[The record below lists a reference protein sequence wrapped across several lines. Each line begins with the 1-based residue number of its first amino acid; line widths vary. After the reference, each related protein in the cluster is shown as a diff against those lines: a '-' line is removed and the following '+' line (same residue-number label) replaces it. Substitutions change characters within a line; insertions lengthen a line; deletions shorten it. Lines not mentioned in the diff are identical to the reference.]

1 MKADQVLTDGVRI
14 ILFSTKNHQFVQTII
29 LEFGIS
35 HDDATASVAG
45 NAKKRTFRKKLLRNM
60 ELRDKLMADG

>member
-1 MKADQVLTDGVRI
+1 MKADQVLTDGWRI
-14 ILFSTKNHQFVQTII
+14 ILFSTNNHQFVQTII
-29 LEFGIS
+29 LELGIS

-45 NAKKRTFRKKLLRNM
+45 NAKKRKKKLLRNM